1 MCMSRTNRDIKIK
14 KVKKL
19 RKNHLYKNRINYDN
33 IFIDTSLCKKTEI
46 TSDFTG
52 KTSSYSKTDSDPEIK
67 LKQAAELWKRYSKIH
82 LKGSTYLKY
91 SNLIDKHIIP
101 ELGDICIS
109 QINSVLLA
117 DFMNHK
123 LKHGRIDKNGGLKV
137 SAVSLGLWQNFGFGS
152 DFANAEK
159 MVHTAFNL
167 GITHFDLANNY
178 GHPYNGSAEEN
189 FGKILDRGMREY
201 RDEMCISTKA
211 GYEMWDGPYGDKNGS
226 RKYLTASLDQSLKR
240 MKLDYVDIYYHHIF
254 DPGTPL
260 EETALA
266 LDNAVRQGKALYVG
280 ISNYNRQQTA
290 EIQKIFKEL
299 RTPFIVNQPSYSM
312 LNRWVERDDL
322 DKYCLE
328 NNLSLA
334 VFSPL
339 YQGFLTDKYL
349 HGVPEDSRLAKGGA
363 PWLDGQLDDVML
375 KRLNALNEIA
385 LSRGQKLSQ
394 MALSWVLRNNAVA
407 TVLIGASRPAQIVE
421 NVECINKLDFTDEEI
436 KEIEN
441 VLK

>member
-1 MCMSRTNRDIKIK
+1 MFVPNENRYEKM
-14 KVKKL
+14 V
-19 RKNHLYKNRINYDN
+19 YNR
-33 IFIDTSLCKKTEI
+33 
-46 TSDFTG
+46 
-52 KTSSYSKTDSDPEIK
+52 
-67 LKQAAELWKRYSKIH
+67 
-82 LKGSTYLKY
+82 
-91 SNLIDKHIIP
+91 
-101 ELGDICIS
+101 LG
-109 QINSVLLA
+109 NS
-117 DFMNHK
+117 
-123 LKHGRIDKNGGLKV
+123 GLKV

-152 DFANAEK
+152 DFATAEE
-159 MVHTAFNL
+159 MVHTAFDL
-167 GITHFDLANNY
+167 GITHFDIANNY

-201 RDEMCISTKA
+201 RDELCISTKA

-226 RKYLTASLDQSLKR
+226 RKYLTASLDQSLR
-240 MKLDYVDIYYHHIF
+240 RLKLDYVDIYYHHIF
-254 DPGTPL
+254 DPDTPL

-280 ISNYNRQQTA
+280 ISNYTRQQTA

-322 DKYCLE
+322 DKYCLD

-363 PWLDGQLDDVML
+363 PWLEGQLDDIML
-375 KRLNALNEIA
+375 KRLNALNDIA
-385 LSRGQKLSQ
+385 NSRGQKLSQ
-394 MALSWVLRNNAVA
+394 MALSWVLHNKAVA
-407 TVLIGASRPAQIVE
+407 TVLIGASRPSQIVE
-421 NVECINKLDFTDEEI
+421 NAECINKLDFTDEEI
-436 KEIEN
+436 SAIEA